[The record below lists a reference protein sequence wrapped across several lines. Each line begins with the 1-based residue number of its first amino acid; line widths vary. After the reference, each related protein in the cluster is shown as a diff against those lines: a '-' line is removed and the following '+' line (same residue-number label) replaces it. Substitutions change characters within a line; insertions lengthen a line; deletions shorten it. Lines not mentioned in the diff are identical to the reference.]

1 MQPGH
6 NRNQSCTYTT
16 TCDGVISSVGN
27 TSLPAKH
34 AHFSEMS
41 GVTPRVQVGAPPTQL
56 LCAGDP
62 ASWGP
67 GSGAIRNSGTGA
79 QAGPRRVSS
88 LARCTAATAS
98 SGSASP
104 RAPGAQ
110 CHGGS
115 WSRTARRRSDL
126 RPLGRAAARLRC
138 GGYGRRAGER
148 GAGRGRRTRAALRRR
163 APQSQGPL
171 TTSFFHSQK
180 KQSWGG
186 VGGKGKKKRKKK
198 SHPGTVAVTGTA
210 HSGAQLVERGA
221 KGIGHPEAT
230 P

>member
-41 GVTPRVQVGAPPTQL
+41 GVTLRVQVGAPPTLL

-62 ASWGP
+62 DSWGP
-67 GSGAIRNSGTGA
+67 GSGTIRRNSGTGA
-79 QAGPRRVSS
+79 LVGPRHVSS
-88 LARCTAATAS
+88 LGRCTAATAS

-104 RAPGAQ
+104 RDPGAQ

-115 WSRTARRRSDL
+115 RSRVARRRSDL

-138 GGYGRRAGER
+138 GGCGRRARER
-148 GAGRGRRTRAALRRR
+148 GAG
-163 APQSQGPL
+163 
-171 TTSFFHSQK
+171 
-180 KQSWGG
+180 
-186 VGGKGKKKRKKK
+186 
-198 SHPGTVAVTGTA
+198 
-210 HSGAQLVERGA
+210 
-221 KGIGHPEAT
+221 
-230 P
+230 